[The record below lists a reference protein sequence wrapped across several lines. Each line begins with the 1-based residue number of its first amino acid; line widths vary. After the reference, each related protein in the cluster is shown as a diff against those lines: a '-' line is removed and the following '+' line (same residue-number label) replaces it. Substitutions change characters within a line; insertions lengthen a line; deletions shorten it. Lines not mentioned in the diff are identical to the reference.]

1 MTEGKAIGC
10 GIAALVMWCLT
21 PAMLALTGGMPP
33 FLVGASSFLTAFA
46 AACAWWMWKGEDI
59 LSKFKMPL
67 ASYALGILGFGLY
80 NILYVYS
87 FKHGPSLEVNLLN
100 YVWPATLI
108 VAGSLMQRRVPDVFA
123 LTGIALCLIGV
134 FFVFSSRG
142 ALDFSGSHAMLAIGV
157 LCGVLWGSYSALSK
171 AVAGSVDRIPV
182 FFLIAGA
189 PMLVLHMLYEP
200 VAAPATALNW
210 IMLGLYTACRLAFFL
225 WDYAMKH
232 GQARVIG
239 SLSYFIPFFAT
250 MFLVLAGYGRFD
262 MTLILGGGLIIAGC
276 LVINLDS
283 LLPRAKVAV

>member
-10 GIAALVMWCLT
+10 GIAALAMWCLT

-33 FLVGASSFLTAFA
+33 FFVGGVSFLTAFA
-46 AACAWWMWKGEDI
+46 AACAWWAWKGEDI

-67 ASYALGILGFGLY
+67 ESYALGTAGFGLY

-100 YVWPATLI
+100 YVWPACLI
-108 VAGSLMQRRVPDVFA
+108 VTGCLLQRRKPDVFA
-123 LTGIALCLIGV
+123 VTGIALCLAGV
-134 FFVFSSRG
+134 FFVFQSRG
-142 ALDFSGSHAMLAIGV
+142 PLDFSGSHIMLMIGV
-157 LCGVLWGSYSALSK
+157 FCGVLWGTYSGLSK
-171 AVAGSVDRIPV
+171 AVAGPVDRIPI

-200 VAAPATALNW
+200 AMAPASVLNW
-210 IMLGLYTACRLAFFL
+210 AMLGLYTVCRIAFFL

-232 GQARVIG
+232 GQSRVIG

-250 MFLVLAGYGRFD
+250 LFLVLADAGRFD
-262 MTLILGGGLIIAGC
+262 MTLALGGGLIIAGC
-276 LVINLDS
+276 LVINFDA
-283 LLPRAKVAV
+283 LLPRAKEAA